1 MSYHE
6 VTLTQLLKI
15 MPSAGETR
23 SAQFIG
29 PLNAAMR
36 EFGIDTPKRQAAFLA
51 QIGHESGSLR
61 YVRELA
67 DGSAYNGRV
76 ALGNTRPE
84 AIAIASRNDTSPG
97 PFFKGRGLIQI
108 TGFDNYRACSL
119 ALLNDAY
126 QLIENPSLLERAD
139 LACRSAAWYWDSRSL
154 NQFADAG
161 DFETIT
167 RKINGGLNGQA
178 DRLAYYQ
185 RAQQALSEPSGGDA
199 AASSPFPVK
208 PAEEGKTV
216 MVPFV
221 LAALPSLIQ
230 AAPNLIRLFGN
241 GGEQAEKNAKAAEAV
256 VEIAKAVTS
265 QPTAEGAVA
274 AIQANPAV
282 AAEFVKGVEDQ
293 WYSLSGEA
301 GGGGISGARDY
312 AAKMIPP
319 DKPWMSP
326 ALWVTIA
333 MMPLVYLVVI
343 IVLQGEGWSNEIR
356 VMVVSSVLS
365 LVLGSVS
372 GFWLGTSFSSQRK
385 TELLGK

>member
-1 MSYHE
+1 MSHNE
-6 VTLTQLLKI
+6 VSLIQLLKI

-23 SAQFIG
+23 AAQFIG

-36 EFGIDTPKRQAAFLA
+36 EFAIDTPKRQAAFLA

-84 AIAIASRNDTSPG
+84 AIAIASRNDSSPG

-108 TGFDNYRACSL
+108 TGFDNYRECGR
-119 ALLNDAY
+119 ALFNDENT
-126 QLIENPSLLERAD
+126 LTHNPSLLERAD

-154 NQFADAG
+154 NPFADAG

-199 AASSPFPVK
+199 TASAPFPVK
-208 PAEEGKTV
+208 PEEGNKI
-216 MVPFV
+216 MAPFV
-221 LAALPSLIQ
+221 LAALQALIPST
-230 AAPNLIRLFGN
+230 PSLIRLFGN

-256 VEIAKAVTS
+256 VEIAKAVTN
-265 QPTAEGAVA
+265 QPTAEGAVS
-274 AIQANPAV
+274 AIQSSPAV
-282 AAEFVKGVEDQ
+282 AAEFVKGIEDQ
-293 WYSLSGEA
+293 WYSLAGEA

-312 AAKMIPP
+312 AAKMTPT

-333 MMPLVYLVVI
+333 MMPLAYLVVI

>member
-1 MSYHE
+1 VCSSD
-6 VTLTQLLKI
+6 LLKI
-15 MPSAGETR
+15 MPSAGEAR
-23 SAQFIG
+23 AAQFIG

-36 EFGIDTPKRQAAFLA
+36 EFAIDTPKRQAAFLA

-61 YVRELA
+61 YVQEIA
-67 DGSAYNGRV
+67 SGSAYDNR
-76 ALGNTRPE
+76 ADLGNTKPE
-84 AIAIASRNDTSPG
+84 AIALAELAGTTPG
-97 PFFKGRGLIQI
+97 RYYKGHGLIQI
-108 TGFDNYRACSL
+108 TGYSNHLACSR
-119 ALLNDAY
+119 ALLNDDSVVS
-126 QLIENPSLLERAD
+126 NPTVLERDD
-139 LACRSAAWYWDSRSL
+139 LACRSAAWFWDSRGL
-154 NQFADAG
+154 NAFADAG

-167 RKINGGLNGQA
+167 KKINGGLNGQA

-185 RAQQALSEPSGGDA
+185 RARHALAEPSGGDA
-199 AASSPFPVK
+199 AASVPFPVK
-208 PAEEGKTV
+208 PSEEGKQ

-274 AIQANPAV
+274 AIQANPEV

-312 AAKMIPP
+312 AAKMSPP

-365 LVLGSVS
+365 FVLGSVS